1 MSSPTTLLLMAALA
15 LVACEGSDGI
25 VGPEDADAPESIDAP
40 APPAVLSEWPSAEDP
55 GNPYYARIEPV
66 PPHIYEDGEWAIFVF
81 YRDPGCIR
89 PDFNLLTFFDAPAAF
104 GCASMVSGQSI
115 WAQDVGVGAPKQVTI
130 EGSGA
135 VPVWLAPATTAQ
147 GAVADGMLTI
157 GELEGLPGLV
167 KGEAT
172 GFREVLMPHPLPPFL
187 GGGGHPNPKL
197 TLVARGALEDG
208 RSFHYQLNRGDYGE
222 LHTSRLTIR

>member
-1 MSSPTTLLLMAALA
+1 MISRAVLLSIAALA
-15 LVACEGSDGI
+15 LPACEGADEA
-25 VGPEDADAPESIDAP
+25 VGPNIDDVDRAPLAAS
-40 APPAVLSEWPSAEDP
+40 LSEWPSAEDP

-66 PPHIYEDGEWAIFVF
+66 PPHIYSDGAWAVFVF

-89 PDFNLLTFFDAPAAF
+89 PDFDLLEFFDPPAAF
-104 GCASMVSGQSI
+104 GCASMVSGRSI
-115 WAQDVGVGAPKQVTI
+115 WEEAIGVGAPRQVII
-130 EGSGA
+130 EGNGA
-135 VPVWLAPATTAQ
+135 VPVWLAPAVTAAD
-147 GAVADGMLTI
+147 AVGDGTLTI

-167 KGEAT
+167 KGTAT
-172 GFREVLMPHPLPPFL
+172 RFNEVLMPHPLPPFL

-208 RSFHYQLNRGDYGE
+208 RSFQYSLNRGDYDE